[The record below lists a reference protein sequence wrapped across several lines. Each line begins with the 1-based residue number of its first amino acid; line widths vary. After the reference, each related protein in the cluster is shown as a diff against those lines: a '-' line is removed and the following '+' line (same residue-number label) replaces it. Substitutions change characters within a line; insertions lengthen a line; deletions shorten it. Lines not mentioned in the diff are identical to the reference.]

1 MKKTLF
7 TFILTFIAFSIFAQ
21 IENHVSW
28 KKKTSK
34 QEVSVGEEIDLI
46 FEADI
51 DKDWYLYSSDFDPD
65 LGPMITEFKFEKNSS
80 YELLGDIKPIH
91 PKRKYDSLIW
101 DGEYTYFTKKG
112 EFVQKVKVLSKD
124 FDVKVSIEGQTCSDI
139 DGKCIL
145 FTKDFTFNNLKVN
158 PAKTTEV
165 AQKTVEKEDT
175 KAIAKESETVKNIEE
190 EKADEQVIESKPE
203 ETFAKTETQEIVK
216 KEADTKKAKSENL
229 SVVNSDEEGSLIMFM
244 LAAFLGGLA
253 AILTPCVFPMIP
265 MTVSFFTHRTG
276 KGSAIIYGISIILIY
291 TIVGVVLALLFGATI
306 GNVLSTHWFPNLIF
320 FGVFLFF
327 ALSFFG
333 MFEIILPSKLVNN
346 VDKQAD
352 KGGFLGPFFM
362 ALTLVLVSF
371 SCTGPIVGSIL
382 VASAGGEILKPVAG
396 MFAFS
401 LAFALPFSVF
411 AFFPSLMQKMP
422 KSGGWLNSVK
432 VTMGFIELAL
442 AFKFLSMADQV
453 YHWGILDREVYIAIW
468 IAIAL
473 CMGLYF
479 LGYIRLPHDSKVETV
494 SVQRLLLGV
503 ASFAFVIY
511 LVPGMFG
518 APLKALSGYLPP
530 RTTHDFDLTKL
541 TTSSE
546 SNFAHTN
553 APVEEIKHA
562 DKFEMPHGLT
572 GYFDYEQGMEVAK
585 KLNKPVLLDFTGHAC
600 VNCRK
605 MEDFVWGETP
615 VLERL
620 NNDYV
625 IISLYVDDR
634 TTLPE
639 QDWVTS
645 EADGKVKKTI
655 GQVNADLQISRF
667 NNNAQPFYV
676 LLSNDEEVLVKPP
689 IGYQPDTELFID
701 YLEEGKKAFQQHQ
714 KELVSTIK

>member
-7 TFILTFIAFSIFAQ
+7 TFILSLITFSIFAQ

-28 KKKTSK
+28 KKKLSK
-34 QEVSVGEEIDLI
+34 QEASVGEEIELI

-65 LGPMITEFKFEKNSS
+65 LGPMITEFKFEENSS
-80 YELLGDIKPIH
+80 YQLIGDIKPIN

-124 FDVKVSIEGQTCSDI
+124 FNVKVSIEGQTCSDI

-145 FTKDFTFNNLKVN
+145 FTKDFTFNNLKVT
-158 PAKTTEV
+158 PAKTAEV
-165 AQKTVEKEDT
+165 VQKTSEIEDT
-175 KAIAKESETVKNIEE
+175 KAIAKETETVKKVEE
-190 EKADEQVIESKPE
+190 EKTDEKLAESKPK
-203 ETFAKTETQEIVK
+203 ETFAKTETQEVL
-216 KEADTKKAKSENL
+216 KEEPDTKKAKSDNL

-265 MTVSFFTHRTG
+265 MTVSFFTHRAG

-306 GNVLSTHWFPNLIF
+306 GNVLSTHWLPNLIF

-327 ALSFFG
+327 SLSFFG

-432 VTMGFIELAL
+432 VTMGFVELAL

-541 TTSSE
+541 TTSSV
-546 SNFAHTN
+546 SNIAHTN

-605 MEDFVWGETP
+605 MEDFVWGESP
-615 VLERL
+615 VLDRL
-620 NNDYV
+620 SNDYV

-634 TTLPE
+634 TSLPE
-639 QDWVTS
+639 QDWVVS
-645 EADGKVKKTI
+645 ETDGKVKKTI
-655 GQVNADLQISRF
+655 GQVNADIQISRF

-689 IGYQPDTELFID
+689 IGYQPDTQLFID
-701 YLEEGKKAFQQHQ
+701 YLEEGKKAFKQHQ